1 MKLKKESENEE
12 RKIEENKIKE
22 WHGLCCK
29 RNNSWKDFDK
39 FNAAAIDP
47 PPGAWETL
55 DPSRMSWQRC
65 LNVHGEAL
73 SLHFQ
78 KLSVKNV
85 NLK

>member
-22 WHGLCCK
+22 WHRLHCK
-29 RNNSWKDFDK
+29 RNNSWKDFDE

-55 DPSRMSWQRC
+55 DPSWMSWWRC
-65 LNVHGEAL
+65 SNAHGEVL
-73 SLHFQ
+73 LLHFQ

-85 NLK
+85 NLR